1 MEFIRRCIKTG
12 RTNQSTALYPF
23 NCAKPLRNIIAPD
36 DKQKIGINFDYKAQ
50 EISIAA
56 YLSQDPNMMA
66 AYESGDIYIKTA
78 QLTGVV
84 PSNATK
90 KSHPIE
96 RDKFKVVLLATLY
109 GQGIKSLA
117 ERLGITELESADLQS
132 KIKNTYSVYF
142 RWVDQLVNRFSMQG
156 YMTAKFGWRYWLT
169 PGESINPRTMYNFAI
184 QGNGSE
190 MLRLAAIAICD
201 AGIELN
207 ALIHDGILVQV
218 PRKNLRKHLLKV
230 KKLLVDASKK
240 VLNRDKR
247 TNYFCDLKHTFF
259 VMQLTL

>member
-1 MEFIRRCIKTG
+1 MKIKFIILGCGYSFGVPKADGSWGKCDPKEKKNYRTRC
-12 RTNQSTALYPF
+12 
-23 NCAKPLRNIIAPD
+23 
-36 DKQKIGINFDYKAQ
+36 
-50 EISIAA
+50 
-56 YLSQDPNMMA
+56 
-66 AYESGDIYIKTA
+66 
-78 QLTGVV
+78 
-84 PSNATK
+84 
-90 KSHPIE
+90 
-96 RDKFKVVLLATLY
+96 
-109 GQGIKSLA
+109 
-117 ERLGITELESADLQS
+117 SAFIQS

-247 TNYFCDLKHTFF
+247 TNYFCDVDFQCIRTAMVQKEMEQKKWNRIMSILNKHTRGETTH
-259 VMQLTL
+259 VE